1 MDDFENSEKYLNEGI
16 IFLEDGQLRL
26 AFEAF
31 TKAIELNPK
40 NSAAFSRR
48 GEMNLYDLKNYVAA
62 IKDFSSEIKIEPN
75 NEFAYIDRGKSY
87 AKFNKH
93 ENAIKDFT
101 KAIKINPNSLE
112 AYKLRG
118 ISYDLNNES
127 SKAFNDYKVAA
138 KLGDKECLNWIEEF
152 KPKRLNEYSDIDF
165 ASMSNIELK
174 EIFLNEIEILQSEP
188 LDKNKK
194 KTIEDL
200 KDQIFEMENGIF
212 INHYKKSY
220 ESKKILQKNQKT
232 NSNNK
237 KNINKNNSDSSTD
250 LVEYLKEK
258 DRKAENKKL
267 IQGFSQFIGIVVVGY
282 FVMNFAINIL
292 SDFNDNKKNIAE
304 KESKS
309 YPKQD
314 KYLGAEDYSKAYK
327 EQEIK
332 RENTD
337 KKCMEYWNNAN
348 VFNPSYSYRE
358 KYHVS
363 RDNIVTKISVSKDPP
378 TQTKIISCRIDF
390 QKKLDTKYSINRGS
404 TEIYTNE
411 NGELIRY
418 VDRGSLGVDRYNL
431 STKDGSLIENFDG
444 FFDLLTD

>member
-87 AKFNKH
+87 AKFNKQ

-101 KAIKINPNSLE
+101 KAIKINPNSIE

-165 ASMSNIELK
+165 ASMSDIELK

-200 KDQIFEMENGIF
+200 KIKFLKWKMGFLLITIRNLMKV
-212 INHYKKSY
+212 KKY
-220 ESKKILQKNQKT
+220 CRKIKKQT
-232 NSNNK
+232 
-237 KNINKNNSDSSTD
+237 
-250 LVEYLKEK
+250 
-258 DRKAENKKL
+258 L
-267 IQGFSQFIGIVVVGY
+267 I
-282 FVMNFAINIL
+282 
-292 SDFNDNKKNIAE
+292 
-304 KESKS
+304 
-309 YPKQD
+309 
-314 KYLGAEDYSKAYK
+314 
-327 EQEIK
+327 IK
-332 RENTD
+332 RT
-337 KKCMEYWNNAN
+337 
-348 VFNPSYSYRE
+348 
-358 KYHVS
+358 
-363 RDNIVTKISVSKDPP
+363 
-378 TQTKIISCRIDF
+378 
-390 QKKLDTKYSINRGS
+390 
-404 TEIYTNE
+404 
-411 NGELIRY
+411 
-418 VDRGSLGVDRYNL
+418 
-431 STKDGSLIENFDG
+431 
-444 FFDLLTD
+444 